1 MPTEPSQTIELTAG
15 QAGSF
20 VGVKAQQ
27 FLNLLKSPYPPPRLG
42 NKKYRSD
49 QLGEWFKA
57 RILREHTVAGSDG
70 ERLDPAHETARKN
83 KELADKT
90 AIENQVRRGELIEA
104 DEVEGAWADI
114 MSRVRTRMLRIPS
127 TVAPLVLGMNDQI
140 EIQQAIDD
148 AVRDALSEM
157 SADWRDGDNDTG

>member
-1 MPTEPSQTIELTAG
+1 VPTETSQTIELTAG

-20 VGVKAQQ
+20 IGVKAQQ
-27 FLNLLKSPYPPPRLG
+27 FLNLQKSPYPPPRLG

-57 RILREHTVAGSDG
+57 RILREHTVAGDDG
-70 ERLDPAHETARKN
+70 ERLDPAQENARKN

-90 AIENQVRRGELIEA
+90 ALENQVRRGELIEA
-104 DEVEGAWADI
+104 SEVESAWSDI
-114 MSRVRTRMLRIPS
+114 MARVRTRMMRVPS
-127 TVAPLVLGMNDQI
+127 SVAPLIIGMDDQI
-140 EIQQAIDD
+140 AIQQAIDD

-157 SADWRDGDNDTG
+157 SADWRGDDING